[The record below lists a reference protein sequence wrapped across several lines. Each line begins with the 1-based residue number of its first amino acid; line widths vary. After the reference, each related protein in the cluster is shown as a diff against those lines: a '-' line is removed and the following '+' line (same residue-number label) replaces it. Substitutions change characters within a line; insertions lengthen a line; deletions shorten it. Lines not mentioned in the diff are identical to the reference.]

1 MYIVPL
7 RYKLAYSDAP
17 EYPAHDAT
25 ATNMLLVFGQVS
37 L

>member
-7 RYKLAYSDAP
+7 RYKLAYS
-17 EYPAHDAT
+17 EYPAYDAR